1 MLPPLTEDEYRALK
15 ADIEEHGIVYP
26 IVIDEEDKVLDG
38 VHRLRI
44 ATELGIDLP
53 VARQE
58 GLSDDHK
65 LHLAMG
71 LNMRRRHLDIERRR
85 ALVLSLRKEQGLSLR
100 KMASITGWSKS
111 QVARDLK
118 PPEKIV
124 SWDEM
129 MAEIDE
135 IKDEQ
140 IRLAELIYSVIE
152 EPAKLD
158 GPPATPEQVADH
170 LGWEVELVGATVREW
185 RRYAEG
191 EQTRDEL
198 WRSLLHAE

>member
-1 MLPPLTEDEYRALK
+1 MTYTPHPYALMLPPLTEDEYRALK

-71 LNMRRRHLDIERRR
+71 LNMRRRHLYIERRR

-100 KMASITGWSKS
+100 KIASITGWLKS
-111 QVARDLK
+111 QAAWGPEAAREDCQLGR
-118 PPEKIV
+118 
-124 SWDEM
+124 D
-129 MAEIDE
+129 
-135 IKDEQ
+135 
-140 IRLAELIYSVIE
+140 
-152 EPAKLD
+152 D
-158 GPPATPEQVADH
+158 G
-170 LGWEVELVGATVREW
+170 GN
-185 RRYAEG
+185 RRDQG
-191 EQTRDEL
+191 
-198 WRSLLHAE
+198 